1 MDVEGVVMIPVA
13 SLATQCAPMVATS
26 TMAAVVQHESGGNPL
41 AMWDNTTGRR
51 YLPSTVQQAVLIL
64 RHLLAEGQQVD
75 VGIAQVDSENF
86 QHYGLT
92 VRSAFN
98 ACTNIHVGGKIL
110 QAAWFQ
116 AKHAGL
122 HGQTALFHA
131 FEAYNSG
138 GITGDGGYARAIY
151 RAAGIPTYVH
161 VSRGYRYNYEP
172 LRTASRRGHGV
183 QVAARFSSVWAPAS
197 NWQPKG

>member
-1 MDVEGVVMIPVA
+1 MIPVA
-13 SLATQCAPMVATS
+13 SLAAQCATMVAPS

-51 YLPSTVQQAVLIL
+51 YLPSTVHQAVLIL
-64 RHLLAEGQQVD
+64 RHLLAEGHHQVD

-86 QHYGLT
+86 QQYGLT

-98 ACTNIHVGGKIL
+98 ACTNIHVGGEIL
-110 QAAWFQ
+110 QADWFQ

-138 GITGDGGYARAIY
+138 GIYGDAGYAQAIY
-151 RAAGIPTYVH
+151 AAAGIPTV
-161 VSRGYRYNYEP
+161 VDLAQGYRYA
-172 LRTASRRGHGV
+172 TAASLPAHTV
-183 QVAARFSSVWAPAS
+183 KTSWSSDWAPKS
-197 NWQPKG
+197 NWNLGG

>member
-1 MDVEGVVMIPVA
+1 MITIQA
-13 SLATQCAPMVATS
+13 LAVQCAPMVAPS

-41 AMWDNTTGRR
+41 AMWDNATGRR
-51 YLPSTVQQAVLIL
+51 YLPTSVHQAVQIL
-64 RHLLAEGQQVD
+64 RRLLTAGHQVD

-98 ACTNIHVGGKIL
+98 ACTNIHAGGKIL
-110 QAAWFQ
+110 QEAWFQ

-161 VSRGYRYNYEP
+161 VSGGYHYNYEP
-172 LRTASRRGHGV
+172 LRTASRPEHMV
-183 QVAARFSSVWAPAS
+183 KARYASGWAPAS
-197 NWQPKG
+197 NWSPK

>member
-1 MDVEGVVMIPVA
+1 MDVERDTMITVQD
-13 SLATQCAPMVATS
+13 LAAQCAPMVAPS

-41 AMWDNTTGRR
+41 AMWDNTGGRR
-51 YLPSTVQQAVLIL
+51 YLPTSVHQAVQIL
-64 RHLLAEGQQVD
+64 RRLLAAGHQVD
-75 VGIAQVDSENF
+75 VGIAQVDTENF

-98 ACTNIHVGGKIL
+98 ACTNIHVGGEIL
-110 QAAWFQ
+110 KTAWFQ

-138 GITGDGGYARAIY
+138 GIYGDAGYAQAIY
-151 RAAGIPTYVH
+151 AAAGIPAVVH
-161 VSRGYRYNYEP
+161 LAHGYRYAT
-172 LRTASRRGHGV
+172 TASRPAHEVKTRW
-183 QVAARFSSVWAPAS
+183 SSDWAPKS
-197 NWQPKG
+197 NWNLGR

>member
-1 MDVEGVVMIPVA
+1 MIPVA
-13 SLATQCAPMVATS
+13 SLAAQCATMVAPS
-26 TMAAVVQHESGGNPL
+26 TMAAIVQHESGGNPL

-51 YLPSTVQQAVLIL
+51 YLPSTAQQAVLIL
-64 RHLLAEGQQVD
+64 RRLLAEGHQVD

-98 ACTNIHVGGKIL
+98 ACTNIHAGGEIL

-161 VSRGYRYNYEP
+161 VSVGHRYNYELP
-172 LRTASRRGHGV
+172 RTASRRGHNV
-183 QVAARFSSVWAPAS
+183 PLAVHFASTWAPAS
-197 NWQPKG
+197 NWKPN